1 MAEKQI
7 DHVAINGKWK
17 SSLQDVRVKRS
28 VDAGSAHHLAV
39 AEIKMRLLAIKRTRS
54 TKTWYDIM
62 KLRDRDSYDAFVLQ
76 LSHRYEALRS
86 KDFAGQDLDQV

>member
-1 MAEKQI
+1 MAENQI

-17 SSLQDVRVKRS
+17 SSLQDVRVKRR
-28 VDAGSAHHLAV
+28 VDGGSAHHLAV
-39 AEIKMRLLAIKRTRS
+39 AEIKMRLLAIKRIRS

-62 KLRDRDSYDAFVLQ
+62 KLRDRDTYDAFVLQ

-86 KDFAGQDLDQV
+86 KDFAEQDPDQV